1 VVGAVTEAEE
11 DDAAGCCAGGEQ
23 ASRRPDI
30 AANMHSR
37 DKAMGLDTSG
47 N

>member
-1 VVGAVTEAEE
+1 MEAEA
-11 DDAAGCCAGGEQ
+11 DDAVGCSAGGEQ
-23 ASRRPDI
+23 ANRRPDI

-37 DKAMGLDTSG
+37 DKAMGPDTSG

>member
-1 VVGAVTEAEE
+1 VVGGVTEAEE
-11 DDAAGCCAGGEQ
+11 DAAGCSAEGEQ
-23 ASRRPDI
+23 ANRRPDI

-37 DKAMGLDTSG
+37 DKAMGLDTSR